1 MKSFLD
7 PDHPMFRQTW
17 VRWATTLAPLS
28 WAAFELFTGNVGWAI
43 LFGAAGA
50 YAGWK
55 LIIQGPTQP

>member
-1 MKSFLD
+1 MKPFLD
-7 PDHPMFRQTW
+7 PDHPMFSRGG
-17 VRWATTLAPLS
+17 VRWATTLAPLA
-28 WAAFELFTGNVGWAI
+28 WAAFELTAGNVSWAI